1 LHYGVSTFPTDFS
14 IGADDL
20 ARCAE
25 ERGFESLWVSEHT
38 HIPASRR
45 TPWPGGPDLPKEY
58 SHTLDPFV
66 ALTAAAMVTT
76 RLKLGTGVCLPV
88 EHDPIVLAKQV
99 ASLDHLSG
107 GRFLFG
113 VGGGWNV
120 EEAENHGVPFRLRW
134 RVLRERIL
142 AMKAI
147 WTEDAAEFHG
157 RYVNFDPIWCHP
169 KPAQT
174 PHPPVLLGGDGPT
187 THDRVIDYADGW
199 FPIPGRA
206 LGGVPFTERIAA
218 LRQRAKELGRD
229 PDTISI
235 SAFWARPDKD
245 FLGQLEA
252 AGVERAIFQLP
263 TSPRD
268 EVIPV
273 LDRLA
278 ALVA

>member
-1 LHYGVSTFPTDFS
+1 LYYGVSSFPTEFS
-14 IGADDL
+14 IQPDDL

-58 SHTLDPFV
+58 WHTYDPFL

-76 RLKLGTGVCLPV
+76 SLKLGTGVCLPV
-88 EHDPIVLAKQV
+88 EHDPIALAKAV
-99 ASLDHLSG
+99 ATLDRISD

-113 VGGGWNV
+113 IGGGWNV

-134 RVLRERIL
+134 RVLRERVL

-147 WTEDAAEFHG
+147 WTNEEAEYHG
-157 RYVNFDPIWCHP
+157 RYVNFDPVWCHP
-169 KPAQT
+169 KPVQR

-187 THDRVIDYADGW
+187 THDRVIEYCDGW

-206 LGGVPFTERIAA
+206 LGGVPFVDRIAA
-218 LRQRAKELGRD
+218 LRRRAKELGRD

-235 SAFWARPDKD
+235 SAFWARPDPE
-245 FLGQLEA
+245 FLSQLA
-252 AGVERAIFQLP
+252 DVGVERVIFQLP
-263 TSPRD
+263 TR
-268 EVIPV
+268 EREEIIPL

-278 ALVA
+278 ALIR